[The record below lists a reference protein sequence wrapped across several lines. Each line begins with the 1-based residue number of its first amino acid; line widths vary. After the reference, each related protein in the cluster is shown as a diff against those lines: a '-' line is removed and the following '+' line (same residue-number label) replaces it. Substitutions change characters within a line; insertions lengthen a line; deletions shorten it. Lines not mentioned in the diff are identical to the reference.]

1 MKHKK
6 LSVFITAFALIAAVM
21 IALPTTAYAKG
32 GEADECEYECE
43 IDQTQ
48 TETVLPV
55 IPEEEAP
62 EPTPPREPQTLTPP
76 GNLNLVD
83 DFDGELAEDKQFI
96 TVVTRN
102 GHFFYIIIDRAGE
115 RNNVHFLNQVDEYDL
130 WAILNEEAPRPTT
143 PAPVEPLP
151 EIVPDTE
158 AEPEPQPEQ
167 ESGGNGGLVI
177 VIVLLLAIGGGA
189 YYYFKILKP
198 KQGTTG
204 TTTTDLDEFVFDDDE
219 DDLDGTITDEPDST
233 DFEDDMPD
241 FTADPADFESED
253 RE

>member
-6 LSVFITAFALIAAVM
+6 LSVFITAFALIAVVM
-21 IALPTTAYAKG
+21 MALPITAYAKTDEG
-32 GEADECEYECE
+32 ADCYEYDCENEQAE
-43 IDQTQ
+43 

-55 IPEEEAP
+55 IPEEP
-62 EPTPPREPQTLTPP
+62 EPTPPREPQTFTPP
-76 GNLNLVD
+76 GNMNLVD

-115 RNNVHFLNQVDEYDL
+115 RHNVHFLNQVDEYDL
-130 WAILNEEAPRPTT
+130 WAILNEEAPRPTI
-143 PAPVEPLP
+143 PAPAEPMP
-151 EIVPDTE
+151 EILPDTE
-158 AEPEPQPEQ
+158 AKPESEQ
-167 ESGGNGGLVI
+167 DESGGNGGLVI

-204 TTTTDLDEFVFDDDE
+204 TATTDLDEFVFDE
-219 DDLDGTITDEPDST
+219 DDLDDTVIMDET

-241 FTADPADFESED
+241 FTAEPDSEYK
-253 RE
+253 E